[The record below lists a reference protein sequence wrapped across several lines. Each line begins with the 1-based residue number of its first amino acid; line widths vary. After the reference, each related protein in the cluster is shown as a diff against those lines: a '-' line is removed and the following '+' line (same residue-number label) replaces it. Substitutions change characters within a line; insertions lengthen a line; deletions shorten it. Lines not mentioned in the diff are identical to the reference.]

1 MSFFDDAS
9 LVFLPSGQAGK
20 DGKAYSMKPTNGNGD
35 FTFSRGSNL
44 TATRIDSNGLIEKGR
59 ENLLLQS
66 NQFDT
71 NWSTSSSTPVSG
83 YADRNGGTDAWL
95 LRENAS
101 TSPHWIR
108 QSSGLTSGIGTFS
121 FYAKKKDYDW
131 IQFGRSGDGGDYANF
146 NISNGTLGNVSG
158 ASIIDRKIE
167 SVGNGWYRC
176 SVTYIFGSNSFVGIA
191 LIRSDVSTRYETYA
205 GDITKGTYIQDAQ
218 VEIGLVATEYI
229 ESGATTGKAGL
240 LEDSPRF
247 DYSGGA
253 SCPSLLLEP
262 SRTNLIGQSEY
273 YNDWDIKTNIS
284 FQVNRDTSPEGIV
297 NAQNIYPTATGAC
310 FMYENISY
318 TSGETYVYSVFAKSN
333 GKDYLQITTSGS
345 SFGTDY
351 CTFDLSNGTIDNN
364 GFTNADIE
372 DYGNGWYRCYIVVS
386 AIATSSSR
394 IVIGLVPSATS
405 SRLEGITA
413 NGTDGVLIY
422 GVSNEQ
428 GSYPTSYIPNHSGGS
443 VTRNAEQI
451 VNTNISSIIN
461 TSNSYTIFFDFTRPN
476 ADYVSAWQLI
486 GIDNGGY
493 TSRLKIVQ
501 RANFDQFRVNI
512 YDGTT
517 NVTSSEID
525 NSAQN
530 KIAIV
535 YDGRTSYKIF
545 TNGTLLETLSCGAIN
560 GTRLTSGE
568 NGTQRTID
576 NYQQISL
583 FPSAL
588 SDAECITL
596 TS

>member
-9 LVFLPSGQAGK
+9 LVFLPSGEAGK
-20 DGKAYSMKPTNGNGD
+20 DGKAYSMKPTNGDGD

-44 TATRIDSNGLIEKGR
+44 TSTRIDSNGLIEKGR

-71 NWSTSSSTPVSG
+71 TWTTSNSSVTSGQSG
-83 YADRNGGTDAWL
+83 YDGSSDAWL
-95 LRENAS
+95 LENTS
-101 TSPHWIR
+101 TSFPRIE
-108 QSSGLTSGIGTFS
+108 QAKSISGVVTCSI
-121 FYAKKKDYDW
+121 YAKAGTNNFVRPLQ
-131 IQFGRSGDGGDYANF
+131 IGGSNAQAYFDL
-146 NISNGTLGNVSG
+146 SNGTIANESNV
-158 ASIIDRKIE
+158 IDAKIE
-167 SVGNGWYRC
+167 SVGSGWYRC
-176 SVTYIFGSNSFVGIA
+176 SITFDGATTAVRIYSADAVGSFA
-191 LIRSDVSTRYETYA
+191 LGNTI
-205 GDITKGTYIQDAQ
+205 IQSAQ
-218 VEIGLVATEYI
+218 LEIGLVATEYI
-229 ESGATTGKAGL
+229 ESGATTGKAGI
-240 LEDSPRF
+240 LEHSPRF

-262 SRTNLIGQSEY
+262 SRTNLIGYSEY
-273 YNDWDIKTNIS
+273 LEGTGWTAQAGITLTPNT
-284 FQVNRDTSPEGIV
+284 TETLSPEGLN
-297 NAQNIYPTATGAC
+297 NAYKVVSTDATKGFYISGLNVTNDAVRTIYLKG
-310 FMYENISY
+310 SVG
-318 TSGETYVYSVFAKSN
+318 GETIVF
-333 GKDYLQITTSGS
+333 KDPSG
-345 SFGTDY
+345 FGTPSTKTLTTDWQRFEMATTNDGNTY
-351 CTFDLSNGTIDNN
+351 QGLFIDDISVGTIY
-364 GFTNADIE
+364 A
-372 DYGNGWYRCYIVVS
+372 YGAQVE
-386 AIATSSSR
+386 
-394 IVIGLVPSATS
+394 L
-405 SRLEGITA
+405 
-413 NGTDGVLIY
+413 
-422 GVSNEQ
+422 